1 MGPKPATS
9 TSPSPESIAPKPSND
24 VGSTPSPDDMAAVLA
39 SVAGYSTVRSD
50 KEQLARVNQWFEVAL
65 NNMARGLSM
74 FDAEQRLI
82 VCNKLYREIYGLPE
96 ELTRPGTPL
105 ADIVRYHVM
114 RETGRSSPEDIELQR
129 EWIAN
134 HIAELARGKSFT
146 HTQHLTG
153 GRTIL
158 VTNQPLSDG
167 SWVDLQEDITERR
180 QAEEKISWLARHDA
194 LTEVPNRFHF
204 HEQLETALQNLQPG
218 DGLAV
223 HWIDLDH
230 FKDVNDDFGHP
241 VGDALL
247 KSIGAR
253 LHATV
258 RRPDFVGRLGG
269 DEFAIV
275 QSGVT
280 SKDQAIAFA
289 DRMLRTLSE
298 PHQLMGHTVVAA
310 ASIGVALAPEQGRT
324 ADELLK
330 NADLALY
337 HAKSI
342 GRGAYVLFDPDYGYE
357 KQSRRRLEADLKVA
371 LQSQQLELY
380 YQPIRDVKT
389 REVKWCEAL
398 MRWHHPQLGLV
409 PPSDFIPLAEETGLI
424 VAMGEWALHQACKD
438 ASTWPEQVGVT
449 VNLSASQFC
458 GGALYKTV
466 EAALSRSGLAPNRL
480 ELEITESVLLRDD
493 TSTLAT
499 LHRLRNKGVRIAL
512 DDFGTAFASLS
523 YLRSFPFDTI
533 KIDRSF
539 VRDLPQRAD
548 CAAIIEAVASLARK
562 LDMRSV
568 AEGIE
573 TSEQLAAVTSSGCD
587 EVQGYL
593 FNRPVTASEISK
605 ILTSKLGRLVT

>member
-1 MGPKPATS
+1 
-9 TSPSPESIAPKPSND
+9 
-24 VGSTPSPDDMAAVLA
+24 MAAVLA
-39 SVAGYSTVRSD
+39 SVASYSTARSD

-82 VCNKLYREIYGLPE
+82 VCNKLYREIYDLPE

-105 ADIVRYHVM
+105 TEIVRYHVK
-114 RETGRSSPEDIELQR
+114 RETGRDSPEDHKLQR
-129 EWIAN
+129 KWIAE
-134 HIAELARGKSFT
+134 HVAELARGKTFT

-180 QAEEKISWLARHDA
+180 QAEEKIAWLARHDA

-204 HEQLETALQNLQPG
+204 HEQLEAALQDLRQG
-218 DGLAV
+218 EGLAV

-280 SKDQAIAFA
+280 SKEQAIAFA
-289 DRMLRTLSE
+289 ERMLRTLGES
-298 PHQLMGHTVVAA
+298 HQLMGHTVDAG
-310 ASIGVALAPEQGRT
+310 ASIGIALAPEQGRD

-330 NADLALY
+330 NADIALY
-337 HAKSI
+337 HAKAM
-342 GRGAYVLFDPDYGYE
+342 GRGTYVLFDPHYSYD
-357 KQSRRRLEADLKVA
+357 KQSRRRLEADLRHA
-371 LQSQQLELY
+371 LQEHQLALH

-389 REVKWCEAL
+389 HAVKWCEAL
-398 MRWHHPQLGLV
+398 MRWHHPEHGLV
-409 PPSDFIPLAEETGLI
+409 PPSDFIPLAEATGLI
-424 VAMGEWALHQACKD
+424 VAMGEWALNQACKD
-438 ASTWPEQVGVT
+438 AATWPDHVGVT
-449 VNLSASQFC
+449 VNLSASQFS
-458 GGALYKTV
+458 GGDLYKTI
-466 EAALSRSGLAPNRL
+466 EAALSRSGLAPSRL

-493 TSTLAT
+493 PSTLAT
-499 LHRLRNKGVRIAL
+499 LYRLRNKGVQIAL

-539 VRDLPQRAD
+539 VRDLPERAD

-587 EVQGYL
+587 DVQGFF
-593 FNRPVTASEISK
+593 FNRPVPAAEISRV
-605 ILTSKLGRLVT
+605 LAN

>member
-1 MGPKPATS
+1 MRRSPAVS
-9 TSPSPESIAPKPSND
+9 DREVAPPPDLVSPSASIGIGSPSP
-24 VGSTPSPDDMAAVLA
+24 TDMATLLA
-39 SVAGYSTVRSD
+39 GVAGYSTGASD

-82 VCNKLYREIYGLPE
+82 VCNKLYREIYDLPE

-105 ADIVRYHVM
+105 ADIVRYHVF
-114 RETGRSSPEDIELQR
+114 RETGRGNPEDIEVQR
-129 EWIAN
+129 RWIAQ
-134 HIAELARGKSFT
+134 HVAELARGKSFT
-146 HTQHLTG
+146 HTQHLKG

-180 QAEEKISWLARHDA
+180 QAEEKIAWLARHDA
-194 LTEVPNRFHF
+194 LTEIPNRFHF
-204 HEQLETALQNLQPG
+204 HEQLEASLQRLGPG
-218 DGLAV
+218 EGLAV

-247 KSIGAR
+247 KSFGAR
-253 LHATV
+253 LHASV

-275 QSGVT
+275 QSGVI
-280 SKDQAIAFA
+280 SNDQAIAFA
-289 DRMLRTLSE
+289 ERMLRTLSE
-298 PHQLMGHTVVAA
+298 THHLMGHTVAIR
-310 ASIGVALAPEQGRT
+310 ASIGIALAPQQGNS

-330 NADLALY
+330 HADLALY
-337 HAKSI
+337 HAKSL
-342 GRGAYVLFDPDYGYE
+342 GRGTYVLFDPDYSYE
-357 KQSRRRLEADLKVA
+357 KQSRRRLEADLRVA
-371 LQSQQLELY
+371 LQERQLELF
-380 YQPIRDVKT
+380 YQPIRDAKSHAVKS
-389 REVKWCEAL
+389 CEAL
-398 MRWHHPQLGLV
+398 MRWHHPQHGIV
-409 PPSDFIPLAEETGLI
+409 PPSEFIPLAEETGLI
-424 VAMGEWALHQACKD
+424 VAIGDWALRQACKD
-438 ASTWPEQVGVT
+438 ASTWPENVGVT
-449 VNLSASQFC
+449 VNLSAAQFFS
-458 GGALYKTV
+458 GDLYKAV
-466 EAALSRSGLAPNRL
+466 ETALCLSGVAPNRL
-480 ELEITESVLLRDD
+480 ELEITKLVLLRDD
-493 TSTLAT
+493 ASTIAT
-499 LHRLRNKGVRIAL
+499 LYRLRSKGVRIAL

-539 VRDLPQRAD
+539 IRDLPERTD

-573 TSEQLAAVTSSGCD
+573 TSAQLAAVTNSGCD
-587 EVQGYL
+587 EVQGYF
-593 FNRPVTASEISK
+593 FNRPVPASEIKK
-605 ILTSKLGRLVT
+605 ILADKAQ

>member
-1 MGPKPATS
+1 VNRTPAALPRSDLS
-9 TSPSPESIAPKPSND
+9 TLPESVTPKGD
-24 VGSTPSPDDMAAVLA
+24 DAAGTPSPSDMATVLA
-39 SVAGYSTVRSD
+39 SVAGLSAVRSD

-82 VCNKLYREIYGLPE
+82 VCNKLYREIYDLPE
-96 ELTRPGTPL
+96 KLTRPGTPL
-105 ADIVRYHVM
+105 SDIVRYHVQ
-114 RETGRSSPEDIELQR
+114 RETGRDSPEDIELQR
-129 EWIAN
+129 KWIAE
-134 HIAELARGKSFT
+134 HVAELARGKTFT

-194 LTEVPNRFHF
+194 LTEIPNRFHF
-204 HEQLETALQNLQPG
+204 HEQLETALQSLRPG

-280 SKDQAIAFA
+280 SKDQVIAFA

-298 PHQLMGHTVVAA
+298 SHQLMGHPIAIA
-310 ASIGVALAPEQGRT
+310 ASIGIALAPEQGRS

-330 NADLALY
+330 NADIALY
-337 HAKSI
+337 HAKSM
-342 GRGAYVLFDPDYGYE
+342 GRGTYVLFDPDCSYE
-357 KQSRRRLEADLKVA
+357 KQSRRRLEADLSVA
-371 LQSQQLELY
+371 LKEHQLELY

-389 REVKWCEAL
+389 KEVKWCEAL

-424 VAMGEWALHQACKD
+424 VAMGDWALHQACND
-438 ASTWPEQVGVT
+438 ALTWPEEVGVT

-458 GGALYKTV
+458 GSDLYKTV
-466 EAALSRSGLAPNRL
+466 EAALDLSGLVPQRL

-493 TSTLAT
+493 TSTLTT
-499 LHRLRNKGVRIAL
+499 LHRLRKKGVRIAL

-539 VRDLPQRAD
+539 VRDLPERAD

-568 AEGIE
+568 AEGVE
-573 TSEQLAAVTSSGCD
+573 TKEQLVAVTNSGCD

-593 FNRPVTASEISK
+593 FNRPVPASEISK
-605 ILTSKLGRLVT
+605 ILAA

>member
-1 MGPKPATS
+1 MRTPVASTRSEVCSSPDPLTPQDVDAS
-9 TSPSPESIAPKPSND
+9 TSPSPS
-24 VGSTPSPDDMAAVLA
+24 DMAAVLA
-39 SVAGYSTVRSD
+39 SVAGLSVARSD

-82 VCNKLYREIYGLPE
+82 VCNKLYREIYDLPE

-114 RETGRSSPEDIELQR
+114 RETGRCSPEDIDLQR
-129 EWIAN
+129 KWIAS
-134 HIAELARGKSFT
+134 HVADLARGKTFT

-180 QAEEKISWLARHDA
+180 QAEEKIAWLAHHDA

-204 HEQLETALQNLQPG
+204 HEQLEAALQDLRSG

-241 VGDALL
+241 VGDSLL
-247 KSIGAR
+247 QSIGAR

-275 QSGVT
+275 QSDVT
-280 SKDQAIAFA
+280 SKEQAIAFA
-289 DRMLRTLSE
+289 ERMLRTLSE
-298 PHQLMGHTVVAA
+298 THHLMGHTVAIA
-310 ASIGVALAPEQGRT
+310 ASIGIALAPEQGRT

-330 NADLALY
+330 NADIALY
-337 HAKSI
+337 HAKSK
-342 GRGAYVLFDPDYGYE
+342 GRGTYVLFDPDYSYE
-357 KQSRRRLEADLKVA
+357 KQSRRRLEADLRVA
-371 LQSQQLELY
+371 LQECQLELY

-389 REVKWCEAL
+389 KEVKWCEAL
-398 MRWHHPQLGLV
+398 MRWHHPHLGLI
-409 PPSDFIPLAEETGLI
+409 PPNDFIPLAEETGLI
-424 VAMGEWALHQACKD
+424 VAMGEWALHQACKE

-449 VNLSASQFC
+449 VNLSALQFR
-458 GGALYKTV
+458 GGDLYKTV
-466 EAALSRSGLAPNRL
+466 EAALSLSGLAPNRL
-480 ELEITESVLLRDD
+480 ELEITELVLLHDD
-493 TSTLAT
+493 SSTLT
-499 LHRLRNKGVRIAL
+499 ILYRLRNKGIRIAL

-539 VRDLPQRAD
+539 VRDLPERAD
-548 CAAIIEAVASLARK
+548 CAAIIEAVAGLARK

-573 TSEQLAAVTSSGCD
+573 TKEQLGAVTKSGCD

-593 FNRPVTASEISK
+593 FNRPVPASEIGK
-605 ILTSKLGRLVT
+605 ILALKPGI

>member
-1 MGPKPATS
+1 
-9 TSPSPESIAPKPSND
+9 
-24 VGSTPSPDDMAAVLA
+24 MAAVLA
-39 SVAGYSTVRSD
+39 SVAGYSAHRSD

-74 FDAEQRLI
+74 FDDHQRLI
-82 VCNKLYREIYGLPE
+82 VCNKLYREIYDLPE

-105 ADIVRYHVM
+105 AEIVRYHVT
-114 RETGRSSPEDIELQR
+114 RETGRDSPEDHEHQR
-129 EWIAN
+129 KWIAQ
-134 HIAELARGKSFT
+134 HVAELARGKTFT
-146 HTQHLTG
+146 HTQQLLG

-180 QAEEKISWLARHDA
+180 QAEEKIAWLARHDA
-194 LTEVPNRFHF
+194 LTEIPNRFHF
-204 HEQLETALQNLQPG
+204 HEQLDSALQQLGPG
-218 DGLAV
+218 EGLAV
-223 HWIDLDH
+223 HWIDLDR
-230 FKDVNDDFGHP
+230 FKEVNDDFGHP

-280 SKDQAIAFA
+280 HEKQAIAFA
-289 DRMLRTLSE
+289 ERLLRTLSE
-298 PHQLMGHTVVAA
+298 PHQLMGHAVAA
-310 ASIGVALAPEQGRT
+310 GASVGIALAPQQGT
-324 ADELLK
+324 SADELLK
-330 NADLALY
+330 NADIALY
-337 HAKSI
+337 QVKSV
-342 GRGAYVLFDPDYGYE
+342 GRGTYMLFDPHYGCD
-357 KQSRRRLEADLKVA
+357 KQTRRRLETDLKDA
-371 LQSQQLELY
+371 LKEHQLELY

-389 REVKWCEAL
+389 HDVKWCEAL
-398 MRWHHPQLGLV
+398 MRWHHPEYGLV
-409 PPSDFIPLAEETGLI
+409 PPNDFIPLAEETGLI
-424 VAMGEWALHQACKD
+424 VPMGEWALYQACKD
-438 ASTWPEQVGVT
+438 AATWPAEIGVT
-449 VNLSASQFC
+449 VNLSASQFS
-458 GGALYKTV
+458 GSDLYKSV
-466 EAALSRSGLAPNRL
+466 EAALNRSGLAPGRL

-493 TSTLAT
+493 TSTLTT
-499 LHRLRNKGVRIAL
+499 LYRLRNKGVRIAL

-548 CAAIIEAVASLARK
+548 CAAIIEAVANLARK

-573 TSEQLAAVTSSGCD
+573 TSEQLAAVSESGCD
-587 EVQGYL
+587 EVQGYF
-593 FNRPVTASEISK
+593 FNRPVPASEIKK
-605 ILTSKLGRLVT
+605 ILEPI